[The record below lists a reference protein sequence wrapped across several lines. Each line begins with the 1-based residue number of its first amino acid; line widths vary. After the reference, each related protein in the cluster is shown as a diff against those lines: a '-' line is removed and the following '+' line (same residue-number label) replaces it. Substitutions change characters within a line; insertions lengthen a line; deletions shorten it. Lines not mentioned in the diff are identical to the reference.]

1 MKKIHPLIS
10 TLILL
15 LLAYLLGLFALHI
28 YANQRSIPN
37 GIMVGGLPVGGLAP
51 QDALAL
57 LDQRL
62 LQLEQQPMVYL
73 ISENK
78 PSHGSDKAKDKDVKV
93 AKETKEIKEAK
104 KFKVETTI
112 KQSGIT
118 YHTDDFRAAL
128 DSLSQGGLWKR
139 MRVRSQFPKEWSIQ
153 AQIDETK
160 LHEWFNPTWEKEN
173 LGMPVDAVRTIS
185 DNDQIQY
192 SPDKTVQ
199 RIDWASFIPTLYA
212 ALPKQFSMIEPKT
225 IQIVIPLKTLA
236 PKVTLAVLKAQGID
250 RKIAMY
256 STSAI
261 HSSEGRIHNLSS
273 VVQTLDGMLLAPN
286 EMFDYEKVIDTA
298 EENFGF
304 RSAPV
309 IIKGK
314 LVTGIGGGICQISS
328 TLYNTAV
335 QSGLEIVERRNH
347 SLPVS
352 YVPKGQD
359 ATFAKGHINFR
370 FKNNTKHY
378 ILIKASAKQGIITIR
393 LFGNIPEDVRYEIE
407 TKKIKTIPTS
417 TKYVINQALAQGQ
430 KEIITKGNEGY
441 IIDSYRV
448 KKVAG
453 KIVEK
458 KKLFRDTYPANPS
471 IVAIPPY

>member
-10 TLILL
+10 TTILL

-28 YANQRSIPN
+28 YANQRTIPN
-37 GIMVGGLPVGGLAP
+37 GITVGGLPVGGLAP

-62 LQLEQQPMVYL
+62 LQLEQQPLVFH
-73 ISENK
+73 INEKNNQT
-78 PSHGSDKAKDKDVKV
+78 KALR
-93 AKETKEIKEAK
+93 
-104 KFKVETTI
+104 VETTI
-112 KQSGIT
+112 RQSGIT
-118 YHTDDFRAAL
+118 YHTDEFRTAMS
-128 DSLSQGGLWKR
+128 SLSQGSLWKR
-139 MRVRSQFPKEWSIQ
+139 MRVRSQFPKTWDIQ
-153 AQIDETK
+153 AQIDEAK
-160 LHEWFNPTWEKEN
+160 LHKRFSSTWEKEH
-173 LGMPVDAVRTIS
+173 LGVPVNAVRTIT
-185 DNDQIQY
+185 DNDLIQY
-192 SPDKTVQ
+192 SPEKAVQ
-199 RIDWASFIPTLYA
+199 RIHWSSFISSLKTS
-212 ALPKQFSMIEPKT
+212 LPKQFSMNEPTAIE
-225 IQIVIPLKTLA
+225 IRIPLKALT
-236 PKVTLAVLKAQGID
+236 PKVTLAALKAQGID

-256 STSAI
+256 STSAT

-273 VVQTLDGMLLAPN
+273 VVQTLDGLILAPN
-286 EMFDYEKVIDTA
+286 EIFDYEKVIDTA
-298 EENFGF
+298 EVNFGF

-309 IIKGK
+309 IIGGK

-328 TLYNTAV
+328 TLYNAAV

-378 ILIKASAKQGIITIR
+378 ILIKASAKQGIITIK
-393 LFGNIPEDVRYEIE
+393 LFGNMPEGVRYEIE
-407 TKKIKTIPTS
+407 TKQIKTIPTS
-417 TKYVINQALAQGQ
+417 TKYVINQALVQGQ

-448 KKVAG
+448 KKING
-453 KIVEK
+453 RIVEK

>member
-10 TLILL
+10 TIILL

-28 YANQRSIPN
+28 YANQRTIPN

-73 ISENK
+73 INEN
-78 PSHGSDKAKDKDVKV
+78 
-93 AKETKEIKEAK
+93 AK

-118 YHTDDFRAAL
+118 YHTDDFRTAMA
-128 DSLSQGGLWKR
+128 SLSQGSLWKR
-139 MRVRSQFPKEWSIQ
+139 MRFRSEFPKEWSIQ
-153 AQIDETK
+153 AQIDQTK
-160 LHEWFNPTWEKEN
+160 LREWFNPTWEKEQ
-173 LGMPVDAVRTIS
+173 LGMPVDAIRTIT
-185 DNDQIQY
+185 DNDLIQY
-192 SPDKTVQ
+192 SPDEAAQ
-199 RIDWASFIPTLYA
+199 RIDWSSFIPTLYA
-212 ALPKQFSMIEPKT
+212 SLPKQFPMNKPTMIE
-225 IQIVIPLKTLA
+225 VGVPLKTLA
-236 PKVTLAVLKAQGID
+236 PKVTLATLKAQGIE
-250 RKIAMY
+250 RKISMF

-273 VVQTLDGMLLAPN
+273 VVQTVDGMILAPN
-286 EMFDYEKVIDTA
+286 GIFDYEKVIDTA
-298 EENFGF
+298 EMNFGF

-309 IIKGK
+309 IIGGK

-328 TLYNTAV
+328 TLYNAAV

-378 ILIKASAKQGIITIR
+378 ILIKASAKQGIITIK

-407 TKKIKTIPTS
+407 TKQIKKIPTS

-453 KIVEK
+453 RIVEK

-471 IVAIPPY
+471 IIAIPPY

>member
-10 TLILL
+10 ILILL

-28 YANQRSIPN
+28 YANQRTIPN

-62 LQLEQQPMVYL
+62 LQLEQQPMVYY
-73 ISENK
+73 INENT
-78 PSHGSDKAKDKDVKV
+78 GSNQLTGTMG
-93 AKETKEIKEAK
+93 AKETKESNKIKI
-104 KFKVETTI
+104 ETTI

-118 YHTDDFRAAL
+118 YHTDDFRAAMA
-128 DSLSQGGLWKR
+128 SLSQGSLWKR

-160 LHEWFNPTWEKEN
+160 LREWFNPTWEKEN
-173 LGMPVDAVRTIS
+173 LGMPVDAVRTIT
-185 DNDQIQY
+185 DNDLIQY
-192 SPDKTVQ
+192 SPDKVAQ
-199 RIDWASFIPTLYA
+199 RIDWSSFIPSLYA
-212 ALPKQFSMIEPKT
+212 SLPKQFPMNKPTAIE
-225 IQIVIPLKTLA
+225 IGVPLKTLA
-236 PKVTLAVLKAQGID
+236 PKVTLASLKAQGIE
-250 RKIAMY
+250 RKISMY

-273 VVQTLDGMLLAPN
+273 VVQTLDGMILAPN
-286 EMFDYEKVIDTA
+286 GIFDYEKVIDTA
-298 EENFGF
+298 EVNFGF

-309 IIKGK
+309 IIGGK

-328 TLYNTAV
+328 TLYNAAV

-359 ATFAKGHINFR
+359 ATFAKGYINFR

-378 ILIKASAKQGIITIR
+378 MLIKASAKQGIITIK

-407 TKKIKTIPTS
+407 TKQIKKIPTS

-430 KEIITKGNEGY
+430 KEIITKGNDGY

-448 KKVAG
+448 KIVAG
-453 KIVEK
+453 RIVEK

-471 IVAIPPY
+471 IIAIPPY